1 MKNEEIITQWYDE
14 VWNNKNEAFIDKILA
29 PTCIAHGLM
38 DEEGKEVV
46 GPEKFKVLFRKFIT
60 SFPDIHLT
68 VVDTVNEGDK
78 IAARAIAQ
86 LSHSGTSF
94 EAFPGKTIE
103 PSGKAIEFSGMTIT
117 VIRDGQIQE
126 AWNSFDFLGL
136 YAQLGAL

>member
-1 MKNEEIITQWYDE
+1 MKNEEIIRQWYDE

-78 IAARAIAQ
+78 IAARAIAR
-86 LSHSGTSF
+86 LSHSGASF

-103 PSGKAIEFSGMTIT
+103 PSGKKIEFPELPLLSYVTGRNRKRGTALT
-117 VIRDGQIQE
+117 
-126 AWNSFDFLGL
+126 FLD
-136 YAQLGAL
+136 YMRN